1 MSKHPSLL
9 QQFRSF
15 CFQNNVS
22 DVQKAVEYFAVFGG
36 MGWNIDMSK
45 SLDTLIEKKVLTNYK
60 YIHADITTITQSNN
74 TRHAVL
80 TALAT
85 GDRREHSAFKKA
97 KVSRKDGEHLIDFL
111 IENDLVTLENSLE
124 KPVKEEEISDK
135 LNFIHPF
142 MRFWFSSI
150 SPYYKGI
157 KDGKYKEM
165 FDRWAH
171 TKVGFSDY
179 IMGELFKEVVKKS
192 FTDDPIVSIGSYW
205 DQRVEVDI
213 LAKTASGKLIA
224 GSCKYSKAKAG
235 KNVLLKLKDDCKKA
249 KLPVDTFV
257 MFSKNKFSNELKKE
271 RGADLVLFS
280 SKHISSLLND
290 LSEKD
295 LLVNTNK
302 KY

>member
-9 QQFRSF
+9 EQFRSF
-15 CFQNNVS
+15 CFQNS
-22 DVQKAVEYFAVFGG
+22 ITDIQKAVEYFAVFGG
-36 MGWNIDMSK
+36 MGWSVDTSK

-80 TALAT
+80 TAIAT

-111 IENDLVTLENSLE
+111 IENDILVLENSLE
-124 KPVKEEEISDK
+124 KPIKDEEISDK
-135 LNFIHPF
+135 LYFVHPF

-157 KDGKYKEM
+157 KAGDFKEM
-165 FDRWAH
+165 KERWGY

-179 IMGELFKEVVKKS
+179 ILGELFKEVVKKS

-205 DQRVEVDI
+205 DQNVEIDL
-213 LAKTASGKLIA
+213 LAKTASGKMIA

-235 KNVLLKLKDDCKKA
+235 KNDLLKLKEDCEKA
-249 KLPVDTFV
+249 KLNIGTFV
-257 MFSKNKFSNELKKE
+257 MFSKNKFSNELRKE
-271 RGADLVLFS
+271 KDSDLILFS
-280 SKHISSLLND
+280 LKHITNLLEN
-290 LSEKD
+290 LGEKD
-295 LLVNTNK
+295 LLVNKNK